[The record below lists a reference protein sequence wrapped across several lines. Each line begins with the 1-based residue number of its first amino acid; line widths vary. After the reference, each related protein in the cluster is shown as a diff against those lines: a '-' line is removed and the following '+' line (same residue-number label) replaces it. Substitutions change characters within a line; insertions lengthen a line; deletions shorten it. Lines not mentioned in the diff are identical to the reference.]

1 MQLIVLYLV
10 FLFHVLNS
18 VVAYSNEFTVTIEAG
33 KEDCYYTTVAKNV
46 YLEVDYQ
53 VSRKTGFLLFWFCLF
68 LNNEIINRLLMVN
81 KEN

>member
-53 VSRKTGFLLFWFCLF
+53 VSRKSVFYCFDFVF
-68 LNNEIINRLLMVN
+68 F
-81 KEN
+81 